1 MQDSPGVCF
10 FSHMYSTRDV
20 AEMVG
25 VSKDTLL
32 RWLRQKKIP
41 EPVRDKNGFR
51 VFGRTDLEAI
61 WRYISGRRARVL
73 ANKLARNGRG

>member
-1 MQDSPGVCF
+1 
-10 FSHMYSTRDV
+10 
-20 AEMVG
+20 MVG

-32 RWLRQKKIP
+32 RWLRQKKIS
-41 EPVRDKNGFR
+41 EPGRDKNGFR

-61 WRYISGRRARVL
+61 WRYISGRRVRVL

>member
-1 MQDSPGVCF
+1 
-10 FSHMYSTRDV
+10 MYSTREV

-32 RWLRQKKIP
+32 RWLRQKKVS
-41 EPVRDKNGFR
+41 EPARDEHGFR
-51 VFGRTDLEAI
+51 VFSRNDLEAV
-61 WRYISGRRARVL
+61 WRYISERRTRAL

>member
-10 FSHMYSTRDV
+10 FCHMYSTRDV

-51 VFGRTDLEAI
+51 VFSRTDLEAV
-61 WRYISGRRARVL
+61 WRYISERRSRVL

>member
-1 MQDSPGVCF
+1 MVCF
-10 FSHMYSTRDV
+10 FSLMYSTREV
-20 AEMVG
+20 AEMIG

-41 EPVRDKNGFR
+41 EPIRDDNGFR
-51 VFGRTDLEAI
+51 VFSRTDLEAI
-61 WRYISGRRARVL
+61 WRHITERRTRVL